1 MFAKL
6 NHLAIVSDN
15 YAGLGIFYRAVFGLK
30 SKDHARF
37 EASALSLSDGY
48 LGMNINPRMAG
59 RQAGIDHFGIQVED
73 VETVRERVAKRY
85 PNIGIIQRPSNRPF
99 AGIGIHDPAGNYF
112 DLSQKGMANRAE
124 IYESGQWEQPSR
136 FKHFALKVVE
146 PERLAE
152 FYSYVFDLP
161 VRNSAAP
168 GSFELTDGRM
178 TMLLIPW
185 KIEHYLGTGIE
196 RPAIDHIGFAV
207 EDLPAFKTALEEIV
221 TTNPVMRPKPLG
233 VGAEGGARK
242 RLFESYEVGDFL
254 LADPD
259 GVMLAVS
266 AASQ

>member
-99 AGIGIHDPAGNYF
+99 AGMASTIPPAITSIC
-112 DLSQKGMANRAE
+112 LRRAWRTAPKSMRAA
-124 IYESGQWEQPSR
+124 SGSSR
-136 FKHFALKVVE
+136 
-146 PERLAE
+146 
-152 FYSYVFDLP
+152 
-161 VRNSAAP
+161 P
-168 GSFELTDGRM
+168 GSSTSR
-178 TMLLIPW
+178 
-185 KIEHYLGTGIE
+185 
-196 RPAIDHIGFAV
+196 
-207 EDLPAFKTALEEIV
+207 
-221 TTNPVMRPKPLG
+221 
-233 VGAEGGARK
+233 
-242 RLFESYEVGDFL
+242 
-254 LADPD
+254 
-259 GVMLAVS
+259 
-266 AASQ
+266 